1 MARKAKDSTVPQTE
15 LELQRLQKLFIE
27 DKSNKE
33 IREQYFMLLRVYAR
47 SIALKVIKRKGIFL
61 TPERVDEISTDATLA
76 VMKQYEKE
84 GWSISV
90 SFAGVLI
97 WKVYEAMYAQ
107 ANEEMNSSLNLTFSN
122 DRDNK
127 EIMDFV
133 GFNSTL
139 PWNTKG
145 KDSYDIIEN
154 PANSLQKEINVSFNE
169 IREVIDN
176 AYEILPYKSYLRFLA
191 WLVLK
196 MRKPRVRN
204 IQALFNSQYSNNK
217 QDNVFELLFLEIH
230 NRIALHSSI
239 AL

>member
-1 MARKAKDSTVPQTE
+1 MARKVKDSSVPQTE
-15 LELQRLQKLFIE
+15 LELQRLQKLFLE
-27 DKSNKE
+27 DKTNKQ

-61 TPERVDEISTDATLA
+61 TPERVDEISTDSTLA

-107 ANEEMNSSLNLTFSN
+107 ANEEMNSSLNLTFS
-122 DRDNK
+122 DEKESK

-133 GFNSTL
+133 GYNSTL

-145 KDSYDIIEN
+145 KDTYDINEN
-154 PANSLQKEINVSFNE
+154 PANSLQKEVNVSFDE

-176 AYEILPYKSYLRFLA
+176 AYNMMPYSTYLRFVA

-196 MRKPRVRN
+196 MRKPKVRN
-204 IQALFNSQYSNNK
+204 ILTLFNSYYLSNRE
-217 QDNVFELLFLEIH
+217 DNLFEFLFLEIH
-230 NRIALHSSI
+230 NKIALHI
-239 AL
+239 

>member
-1 MARKAKDSTVPQTE
+1 MAKKVKDSSVPQTE
-15 LELQRLQKLFIE
+15 LELQRLQKLFLE
-27 DKSNKE
+27 DKTNKQ
-33 IREQYFMLLRVYAR
+33 IREQYFMLLRIYAR

-61 TPERVDEISTDATLA
+61 TPERVDEISTDSTLA

-107 ANEEMNSSLNLTFSN
+107 ANEEMNSSLNLTFS
-122 DRDNK
+122 DEKESK

-133 GFNSTL
+133 GYNSTL

-145 KDSYDIIEN
+145 KDTYDINEN
-154 PANSLQKEINVSFNE
+154 PANSLQKEVNVSFDE

-176 AYEILPYKSYLRFLA
+176 AYNMMPYSTYLRFIA

-196 MRKPRVRN
+196 MRKPKVRN
-204 IQALFNSQYSNNK
+204 ILTLFNSYYLSNRE
-217 QDNVFELLFLEIH
+217 DNLFEFLFLEIH
-230 NRIALHSSI
+230 NKIALHI
-239 AL
+239 

>member
-1 MARKAKDSTVPQTE
+1 MAKKVKDSSVPQTE
-15 LELQRLQKLFIE
+15 LELQRLQKLFLE
-27 DKSNKE
+27 DKTNKQ
-33 IREQYFMLLRVYAR
+33 IREQYFMLLRIYAR

-61 TPERVDEISTDATLA
+61 TPERVDEISTDSTLA

-107 ANEEMNSSLNLTFSN
+107 ANEEMNSSLNLTFS
-122 DRDNK
+122 DEKESK

-133 GFNSTL
+133 GYNSTL

-145 KDSYDIIEN
+145 KDTYDINEN
-154 PANSLQKEINVSFNE
+154 PANSLQKEVNVSFDE

-176 AYEILPYKSYLRFLA
+176 AYNMMPYSTYLRFVA

-196 MRKPRVRN
+196 MRKPKVRN
-204 IQALFNSQYSNNK
+204 ILTLFNSYYLSNRE
-217 QDNVFELLFLEIH
+217 DNLFEFLFLEIH
-230 NRIALHSSI
+230 NKIALHI
-239 AL
+239 